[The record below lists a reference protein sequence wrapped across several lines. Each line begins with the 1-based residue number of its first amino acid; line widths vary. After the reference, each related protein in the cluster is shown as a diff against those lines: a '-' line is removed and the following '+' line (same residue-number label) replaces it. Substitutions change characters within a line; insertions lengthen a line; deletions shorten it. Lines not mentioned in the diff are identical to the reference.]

1 MKEKIPKKIV
11 KILNI
16 VLRISLVVGT
26 ILLLTLWKWL
36 ELLNIKFNLLVF
48 LIYPAG
54 ILFLGLIIQF
64 IKLFNQFNAEKSFH
78 LTTVRHLKNASRI
91 SFVISIITFLA
102 LLLSIFIYPTYTL
115 TLKISLTFFTI
126 LFIGVGIALYLLA
139 ELFRQATEFKEE
151 NDLTI

>member
-1 MKEKIPKKIV
+1 MKENRPKKIV

-16 VLRISLVVGT
+16 VLTISLVVGT

-78 LTTVRHLKNASRI
+78 FTTVRHLKNASRI

>member
-36 ELLNIKFNLLVF
+36 ELLNVKFDLLVF

-64 IKLFNQFNAEKSFH
+64 IKLFNQFNTEKSFH

>member
-1 MKEKIPKKIV
+1 MKENKPKKIV

-16 VLRISLVVGT
+16 VLKISLIVG
-26 ILLLTLWKWL
+26 IVLLLALWKWL
-36 ELLNIKFNLLVF
+36 ELLNIKFDILVF

-54 ILFLGLIIQF
+54 ILFLGLVIEF

-78 LTTVRHLKNASRI
+78 LTTVKYLKSASRI
-91 SFVISIITFLA
+91 SFVISIITFIA

>member
-36 ELLNIKFNLLVF
+36 ELLNVKFDLLVF

-64 IKLFNQFNAEKSFH
+64 IKLFNQFNVEKSFH

>member
-1 MKEKIPKKIV
+1 MKSNNPKKIV

-16 VLRISLVVGT
+16 LLKISLIVGV
-26 ILLLTLWKWL
+26 ILLSTLWRWL
-36 ELLNIKFNLLVF
+36 ELLNIKFDILVF

-54 ILFLGLIIQF
+54 ILFLGLVIEF
-64 IKLFNQFNAEKSFH
+64 IKLFNQFNAEKAFH
-78 LTTVRHLKNASRI
+78 LNTVKHLKNSSKI
-91 SFVISIITFLA
+91 SFIISIIIFAA
-102 LLLSIFIYPTYTL
+102 LLLAIFVYPTYTL

>member
-1 MKEKIPKKIV
+1 MKSNSPRKIV

-16 VLRISLVVGT
+16 LLKISLIVGVM
-26 ILLLTLWKWL
+26 LLLTLWKWL
-36 ELLNIKFNLLVF
+36 ELLNIKLDILVF

-54 ILFLGLIIQF
+54 ILFLGLVIQF
-64 IKLFNQFNAEKSFH
+64 IKLFNQFNAEKAFH
-78 LTTVRHLKNASRI
+78 LNTVKHLKNASKI
-91 SFVISIITFLA
+91 SFVISIITFMG
-102 LLLSIFIYPTYTL
+102 LLLAIFVYPTYTL

>member
-1 MKEKIPKKIV
+1 MKSNSPKKIV

-16 VLRISLVVGT
+16 LLKISLIVGV
-26 ILLLTLWKWL
+26 ILLLTLWRWL
-36 ELLNIKFNLLVF
+36 ELLNIKFDILVF

-54 ILFLGLIIQF
+54 ILFLGLVTQF
-64 IKLFNQFNAEKSFH
+64 IKLFNQFNAENAFH
-78 LTTVRHLKNASRI
+78 LNTVKHLKISSKI
-91 SFVISIITFLA
+91 SFIISIIIFAA
-102 LLLSIFIYPTYTL
+102 LLLAIFVYPTYTL

>member
-1 MKEKIPKKIV
+1 MKSNSPRKIV

-16 VLRISLVVGT
+16 LLKISLIVGVM
-26 ILLLTLWKWL
+26 LLLTLWKWL
-36 ELLNIKFNLLVF
+36 ELLNIKLDILVF

-54 ILFLGLIIQF
+54 ILFLGLVIQF
-64 IKLFNQFNAEKSFH
+64 IKLFNQFNAEKAFH
-78 LTTVRHLKNASRI
+78 LNTVKHLKNASKI
-91 SFVISIITFLA
+91 SFVISIITFIG
-102 LLLSIFIYPTYTL
+102 LLLAIFVYPTYTL

>member
-1 MKEKIPKKIV
+1 MKENKHKKIV

-16 VLRISLVVGT
+16 ILKISLVIGF

-54 ILFLGLIIQF
+54 ILFLGLVIQF
-64 IKLFNQFNAEKSFH
+64 IKLFNQFKDEKSFQ
-78 LTTVRHLKNASRI
+78 LRTVLLLKRSSRI
-91 SFVISIITFLA
+91 SFAISIITLLA

-115 TLKISLTFFTI
+115 TLKISLTFFTV